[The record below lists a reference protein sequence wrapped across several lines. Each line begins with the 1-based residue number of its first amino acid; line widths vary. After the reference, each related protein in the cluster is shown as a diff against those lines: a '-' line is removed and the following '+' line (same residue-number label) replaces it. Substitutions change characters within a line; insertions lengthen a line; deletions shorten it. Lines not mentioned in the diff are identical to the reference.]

1 MAETYKLLSTGS
13 YVLAL
18 VFLALAV
25 FLFFKFNIRKVIGDL
40 SGRNAKKSINAMK
53 VKAVSSEN
61 ASTDVI
67 YKREI
72 NEVSKEFTT
81 GKITQQV
88 SRQVTTGQIAQP
100 VSEPT
105 ARTGNATTVL
115 EEELENSTT
124 VLGVEENATTVLSQE
139 FEGTTVLSEEMV
151 GTTVLS
157 PQELRSDAEKFIIE
171 KEIVFIHGSTCLS

>member
-25 FLFFKFNIRKVIGDL
+25 FLFFKFNIRKIVGDL

-53 VKAVSSEN
+53 VKAVSNEN

-72 NEVSKEFTT
+72 KEVSREFTT
-81 GKITQQV
+81 GKITQQ
-88 SRQVTTGQIAQP
+88 

-105 ARTGNATTVL
+105 ARTGNATTML
-115 EEELENSTT
+115 EEETENSTT
-124 VLGVEENATTVLSQE
+124 VLGMEENATTVLSQE
-139 FEGTTVLSEEMV
+139 FEGTTVLSEDAV

-157 PQELRSDAEKFIIE
+157 PLELRTDDEKFIVE
-171 KEIVFIHGSTCLS
+171 KEITFIHGSTCLS